1 MAKVFSRLYQN
12 VRPLSRRLENKRILS
27 CEAGQVG
34 GARPDGVWSPGAA
47 AARGGQVS
55 SVSTSCVWYNGFPR
69 PKISPQEVSQILRQ
83 NEGVVQVSGS
93 RDQEW
98 LAAEVVP
105 AATYSIDAVDSNQL
119 ASNSPIEDKLAAARC
134 LHTTGYL
141 FGVFDGHGGP
151 ECSQVV
157 AKRLFD
163 YVAAALLPR
172 AELRRVVS
180 EWKAGGRVPLTQVYN
195 DPSQFVVELQE
206 IYDASL
212 LSYCDT
218 LLTSV
223 SQDFSMEEVLIDA
236 FIRLDDDL
244 GREVMENQRSP
255 VLEPLIR
262 VAVSGAVACVAH
274 VDGPH
279 LHIAHAGDCGAV
291 LGMQRQEAGG
301 GWQALRLTN
310 DHSWENP
317 SEVERVLSEHPH
329 SEADHVVRDQRLL
342 GMLMPFRAFGDFR
355 FKWDRNTQI
364 KIIQCYAG
372 SDIIIP
378 HCLTP
383 PYLTALPEVT
393 YHRLRPHDRFLLIA
407 SDGLW
412 ECMSAIDSVTLVGE
426 YMSGR
431 QTLQP
436 VRFPRQAIALG
447 EIAQLLEQRQ
457 KGLSLKP
464 VDKNASTHLIRHAL
478 GGSDAG
484 LDHSRLSHSLTLP
497 PEVRRYFRDDIS
509 IHVIFFDSNF
519 LRVCP
524 VEI

>member
-1 MAKVFSRLYQN
+1 M
-12 VRPLSRRLENKRILS
+12 
-27 CEAGQVG
+27 
-34 GARPDGVWSPGAA
+34 
-47 AARGGQVS
+47 
-55 SVSTSCVWYNGFPR
+55 
-69 PKISPQEVSQILRQ
+69 
-83 NEGVVQVSGS
+83 
-93 RDQEW
+93 
-98 LAAEVVP
+98 P
-105 AATYSIDAVDSNQL
+105 AATYSIDSVDSNQL
-119 ASNSPIEDKLAAARC
+119 ESNSPIEDKLAVARC

-163 YVAAALLPR
+163 YVAASLLPR
-172 AELRRVVS
+172 AELRRLVS
-180 EWKAGGRVPLTQVYN
+180 EWKAGCRVPLTMVYN
-195 DPSQFVVELQE
+195 DSSHFVSELQE
-206 IYDASL
+206 IYEASL

-223 SQDFSMEEVLIDA
+223 TQDFSMEDALIGS
-236 FIRLDDDL
+236 FIQLDNDL
-244 GREVMENQRSP
+244 GHEVVKNQNSP
-255 VLEPLIR
+255 VLEPLLR
-262 VAVSGAVACVAH
+262 VALSGSVACVAH

-279 LHIAHAGDCGAV
+279 LHVANTGDCGAV
-291 LGMQRQEAGG
+291 LGMQRQDTGG
-301 GWQALRLTN
+301 GWLAHRLTN
-310 DHSWENP
+310 DHSWENQ
-317 SEVERVLSEHPH
+317 SEIDRVLSEHPPI
-329 SEADHVVRDQRLL
+329 EAEYVVRNQRLL

-355 FKWDRNTQI
+355 FKWDRDTQI
-364 KIIQCYAG
+364 KIIQRYAG
-372 SDIIIP
+372 RDNIIP

-383 PYLTALPEVT
+383 PYLTAMPEVS
-393 YHRLRPHDRFLLIA
+393 YHRLRPHDRFLLMA

-412 ECMSAIDSVTLVGE
+412 ECMSALNSVTLVGE

-436 VRFPRQAIALG
+436 VRFPRQAITLR

-457 KGLSLKP
+457 KGLCLKP
-464 VDKNASTHLIRHAL
+464 VDTNASTHLIRHAL

-484 LDHSRLSHSLTLP
+484 LDHARLSHSLTLP

>member
-12 VRPLSRRLENKRILS
+12 VKPLSLCLGNKKILLG
-27 CEAGQVG
+27 ETI
-34 GARPDGVWSPGAA
+34 GARPERLGSPTTTRRLGTT
-47 AARGGQVS
+47 
-55 SVSTSCVWYNGFPR
+55 SVPHNSFPR
-69 PKISPQEVSQILRQ
+69 PKLSPQEVTQILRQ
-83 NEGVVQVSGS
+83 NEGVVQVSGVG
-93 RDQEW
+93 DQEW
-98 LAAEVVP
+98 VSGEIVP
-105 AATYSIDAVDSNQL
+105 AATYSIDSIDSNQL
-119 ASNSPIEDKLAAARC
+119 ASNSPTEDKLASARC

-163 YVAAALLPR
+163 YVAASLLPR

-180 EWKAGGRVPLTQVYN
+180 EWKAGCPVPLTMVYN
-195 DPSQFVVELQE
+195 DPSQFVSELQE
-206 IYDASL
+206 IYEASL
-212 LSYCDT
+212 MRYCDN
-218 LLTSV
+218 LLNSIT
-223 SQDFSMEEVLIDA
+223 QDFSMEEALIGA
-236 FIRLDDDL
+236 FLQLDSDL
-244 GREVMENQRSP
+244 SREVLENQHSS
-255 VLEPLIR
+255 VLEPLLR
-262 VAVSGAVACVAH
+262 VAVSGSVACVAH

-279 LHIAHAGDCGAV
+279 LHIANAGDCGAV
-291 LGMQRQEAGG
+291 LGIQRQGAGG

-310 DHSWENP
+310 DHSWENS
-317 SEVERVLSEHPH
+317 SEVDRVLSEHPP
-329 SEADHVVRDQRLL
+329 SEADYVVRNQRLL

-355 FKWDRNTQI
+355 FKWDRDTQVNV
-364 KIIQCYAG
+364 IQRYAG
-372 SDIIIP
+372 PNNIIP

-383 PYLTALPEVT
+383 PYLTALPEVS
-393 YHRLRPHDRFLLIA
+393 YHRLRPYDKFLLMA

-412 ECMSAIDSVTLVGE
+412 ECMSALNSVTLIGE

-436 VRFPRQAIALG
+436 VRFPRQAITLR
-447 EIAQLLEQRQ
+447 EIAHLLEQRQ
-457 KGLSLKP
+457 KGLCLKP
-464 VDKNASTHLIRHAL
+464 VDTNASTHLIRHAL

-484 LDHSRLSHSLTLP
+484 LDHARLSHSLTLP